1 MRAARNGAP
10 RRARAGA
17 VAAALAA
24 TAALSVTPAPAASAT
39 GDTARPASAA
49 PSSGAARTC
58 YIRERSPHAD
68 TLGNFFTKDLYCEN
82 AAGQLYGR
90 AAFLA
95 PVTGLLKTTTSW
107 FVCWTLGDPHQ
118 GGNSVW
124 YYTQGQETVQIPSVL
139 GWGSIPA
146 NYLWTD
152 QDPYPGLPRCPWR

>member
-1 MRAARNGAP
+1 MRPAGR
-10 RRARAGA
+10 RAGA

-24 TAALSVTPAPAASAT
+24 AALSVTPAAGAGSGTAPA
-39 GDTARPASAA
+39 GP
-49 PSSGAARTC
+49 ARTC
-58 YIRERSPHAD
+58 YLRENSLHAD

-82 AAGQLYGR
+82 APGQLYGR

-107 FVCWTLGDPHQ
+107 FVCWTLGDPHP

-146 NYLWTD
+146 DHLWTD